1 MNVHDFIHYKQRD
14 QKISMI
20 TCYDYGFAKIIE
32 KTAINV
38 ILVGD
43 SVAMTVHGF
52 PNTLS
57 ATVDMMATHVQA
69 VVRGAPNKFIV
80 GDLPFMSYRKG
91 LKSTMNAVEVLMRAG
106 ASAVKLEG
114 CEGNLKLIQHIVNS
128 GVPVMGHIGL
138 MPQSVFSL
146 GGYKVQGKDLDGQKK
161 LLEQAKCLEAAGCF
175 SIVLE
180 CVIEAIARQISQQL
194 MIPTMGI
201 GAGRYVDGQVLV
213 LQDVLG
219 LNSAFKAK
227 FVKTYLN
234 GEQLVSQAIDQ
245 FHQEVITDVFP
256 AANHCFITKS
266 TVETEVCV

>member
-1 MNVHDFIHYKQRD
+1 MNIHDFIRYKQCN

-32 KTAINV
+32 NTPIDI

-43 SVAMTVHGF
+43 SVAMTVHGY

-57 ATVDMMATHVQA
+57 ATVEMMATHTQA

-91 LKSTMNAVEVLMRAG
+91 LKSAMKAVEDIMRAG

-114 CEGNLKLIQHIVNS
+114 CEGNLSIIKHIVES

-146 GGYKVQGKDLDGQKK
+146 GGYKVQGKDTDSQQK
-161 LLEQAKCLEAAGCF
+161 LLEQALLLQEAGCF
-175 SIVLE
+175 AIVLE
-180 CVIEAIARQISQQL
+180 CITEEISQHISEKL
-194 MIPTMGI
+194 TIPTIGI

-213 LQDVLG
+213 LQDLLG
-219 LNSAFKAK
+219 LNSDFKPK
-227 FVKTYLN
+227 FVKNYLN
-234 GEQLVSQAIDQ
+234 GEQLVQEAINHY
-245 FHQEVITDVFP
+245 HQEVVSEAFP
-256 AANHCFITKS
+256 EIKNCFVLKAAS
-266 TVETEVCV
+266 